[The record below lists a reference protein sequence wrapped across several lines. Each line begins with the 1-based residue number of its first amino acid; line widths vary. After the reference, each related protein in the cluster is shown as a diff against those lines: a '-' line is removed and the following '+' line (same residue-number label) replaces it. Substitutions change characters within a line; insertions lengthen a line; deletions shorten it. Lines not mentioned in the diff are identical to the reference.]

1 MIARSDGAS
10 EACDVLVIGA
20 GPAGLSAALAAA
32 QSGAS
37 VILVDDNALPGGQ
50 IWRDGPHA
58 DVPAPARRLRAGLE
72 RQPNILLRFQ
82 TRVLGKTAEHHLLLE
97 DPQSAWTVNW
107 KKLILCTGARELLLP
122 FPGWTLPGVT
132 GAGALQ
138 ALIKAGIAVRGER
151 VVIAGSGPL
160 LLAAAANARAAG
172 AVVLR
177 IAEQASLLTLARFAL
192 HLPRWPG
199 KALQSLSLL
208 HPSYRTST
216 YVLSASGAE
225 HLQTVSLHRGRGRE
239 DIACDR
245 LACGFGLVPNT
256 ELGQLLGCG
265 LKGTGVLAAIGV
277 DQWQATS
284 IDSIYAAG
292 ECAGVAGSERA
303 MAQGSIAGYSA
314 TGQALRA
321 GKELAQRDRWD
332 AFAQL
337 VQTCF
342 APPSVLAQ
350 LPDENT
356 LVCRCEDVTHAAL
369 RACSGWTDA
378 KLHTRCGMG
387 ACQGRICGMA
397 AQFLY
402 GWSAPVPRMPLV
414 PARIESLAALRP
426 GPATAPGPE

>member
-1 MIARSDGAS
+1 
-10 EACDVLVIGA
+10 
-20 GPAGLSAALAAA
+20 
-32 QSGAS
+32 
-37 VILVDDNALPGGQ
+37 
-50 IWRDGPHA
+50 
-58 DVPAPARRLRAGLE
+58 
-72 RQPNILLRFQ
+72 
-82 TRVLGKTAEHHLLLE
+82 
-97 DPQSAWTVNW
+97 
-107 KKLILCTGARELLLP
+107 
-122 FPGWTLPGVT
+122 
-132 GAGALQ
+132 
-138 ALIKAGIAVRGER
+138 
-151 VVIAGSGPL
+151 
-160 LLAAAANARAAG
+160 
-172 AVVLR
+172 
-177 IAEQASLLTLARFAL
+177 
-192 HLPRWPG
+192 
-199 KALQSLSLL
+199 LQSLSLL

-216 YVLSASGAE
+216 YVLRAAGVE
-225 HLQTVSLHRGRGRE
+225 HLESVSLQHSRGRE
-239 DIACDR
+239 VIACDR

-256 ELGQLLGCG
+256 ELGQLMGCG
-265 LKGTGVLAAIGV
+265 LRGAGVLAAIGV
-277 DQWQATS
+277 DPWQATS

-321 GKELAQRDRWD
+321 GNVRAQRDRWD

-342 APPSVLAQ
+342 SPPSALAR

-356 LVCRCEDVTHAAL
+356 LVCRCEDVPHAAL

-402 GWSAPVPRMPLV
+402 GWSAPVPRTPLV
-414 PARIESLAALRP
+414 PARIESLATVRA